1 MNSENEITEIPET
14 PETPETSEAPE
25 APETPETSG
34 TPEASVTS
42 EMPVTTGLVG
52 EKEKTG
58 GIPKGIRL
66 FLMGFLMYVIAALPI
81 LIRHGGL
88 FFYYGDYN
96 VQQVPFYILAHRAVR
111 SGHFLWNWNLDLGGS
126 LIGDLS
132 FYLMGSPFFWITVP
146 FPETALPYLMPFLMG
161 LKYATA
167 TVTSYYYIRR
177 YTKHSRTA
185 QIGALLY
192 AFSGFDACNVVFNHF
207 TDVVAFFPLLMIAFD
222 DLMQVDH
229 HKSPE
234 KFKLCGFKWVRFTLT
249 VTLIATINYYF
260 FFGEV
265 LFLILYACIRY
276 LKGNSFRTVRYMIL
290 RALTGGAIGI
300 GIAGFYLMMALGG
313 VAGNT
318 RLDNILLGYDLLVY
332 PSAKM
337 YFDIFKSM
345 IMIPDIIGKGT
356 LFYTTTVKNASLA
369 VYLPMFGLAG
379 VIAYCIA
386 HKRDWKRT
394 LILVCLVIAM
404 MPFLNATFSL
414 LNSQYYARWFYMPI
428 LIMAIMTVQML
439 EHDEHGDLRTGTIA
453 TIICFLLMVV
463 IAILPARDDDG
474 KIVYNSMAE
483 NNLMFWHNVAVTAV
497 ISIALVLIIFMVRSR
512 KMRITLAYAA
522 TIVSCIACTMM
533 MLING
538 SSLIS
543 DYGMKE
549 WKKQMLDTKPAI
561 DTEQFGRGETDST
574 STNYEMVWGTPTIHC
589 FLSTVPSEIFNFYE
603 GACGITRTV
612 ESDAPLERIGL
623 RALLSTRYYTEN
635 SEINKDGEFAQG
647 KGIIGY
653 MQLGENSVQNG
664 FTIYE
669 NMNYIPMGFTFDYY
683 VPQSVWDTLN
693 KADADRSLVKA
704 IILSDEDAAKYG
716 SLMQEL
722 GQDDITAET
731 MTNEDFA
738 DACNARAQTA
748 CTEFTTTSDGF
759 SATTS
764 NLPKE
769 NLVFFSVPN
778 VAGFTAKVDGV
789 KTDIITADYGLMAID
804 VPAGV
809 HEITVS
815 YLPQGFY
822 LGMLISVVSIMILL
836 CYILIFLKK
845 GKKAASLQEPD
856 DNEIK
861 INQ

>member
-1 MNSENEITEIPET
+1 
-14 PETPETSEAPE
+14 
-25 APETPETSG
+25 
-34 TPEASVTS
+34 
-42 EMPVTTGLVG
+42 MPRGLQ
-52 EKEKTG
+52 
-58 GIPKGIRL
+58 L

-81 LIRHGGL
+81 LIRHNGL

-132 FYLMGSPFFWITVP
+132 FYLMGSPFFWLTVP
-146 FPETALPYLMPFLMG
+146 FPEHLLPYMMPYLMG

-177 YTKHSRTA
+177 YTKYSRTA

-222 DLMQVDH
+222 DLMQIDH
-229 HKSPE
+229 HKAHE
-234 KFKLCGFKWVRFTLT
+234 KFELCGFKWVRFTLT

-260 FFGEV
+260 FFGEA
-265 LFLILYACIRY
+265 LFLILYACVRY
-276 LKGNSFRTVRYMIL
+276 VKGNSFRTVRYMIL
-290 RALTGGAIGI
+290 RALTGGALGI
-300 GIAGFYLMMALGG
+300 GLVGFYLMMALGG

-356 LFYTTTVKNASLA
+356 LFYTATVKNASLA

-386 HKRDWKRT
+386 HKKDWKRT
-394 LILVCLVIAM
+394 LILICLVIAM

-439 EHDEHGDLRTGTIA
+439 ERDDHGDMRTGALA
-453 TIICFLLMVV
+453 TIISFLLMVV
-463 IAILPARDDDG
+463 IAILPAKNDDG

-497 ISIALVLIIFMVRSR
+497 ISIALIMIIFLVQTR
-512 KMRITLAYAA
+512 KKRIMLSYAA

-549 WKKQMLDTKPAI
+549 WKMQMLDSKPSV
-561 DTEQFGRGETDST
+561 DMGEQFGRTETDST
-574 STNYEMVWGTPTIHC
+574 STNYEMVWGIPTIHC

-623 RALLSTRYYTEN
+623 RALLSTKYYMEN
-635 SEINKDGEFAQG
+635 SDINKDGEFSQG
-647 KGIIGY
+647 KGIIDY

-693 KADADRSLVKA
+693 KADGDRSLVKA

-716 SLMQEL
+716 SFMKELSQE
-722 GQDDITAET
+722 DITSET

-738 DACNARAQTA
+738 DVCNARAQTA
-748 CTEFTTTSDGF
+748 CTKFETTADGF
-759 SATTS
+759 KATTS

-769 NLVFFSVPN
+769 NLVFFSVPDM
-778 VAGFTAKVDGV
+778 AGFTAKVDGV
-789 KTDIITADYGLMAID
+789 KTDIVTADYGLMAID

-822 LGMLISVVSIMILL
+822 LGMLISVISVMILL
-836 CYILIFLKK
+836 CYILIYLKK
-845 GKKAASLQEPD
+845 KKNVVVASPEESAED
-856 DNEIK
+856 K
-861 INQ
+861 ISQ

>member
-1 MNSENEITEIPET
+1 M
-14 PETPETSEAPE
+14 A
-25 APETPETSG
+25 
-34 TPEASVTS
+34 AS
-42 EMPVTTGLVG
+42 
-52 EKEKTG
+52 
-58 GIPKGIRL
+58 
-66 FLMGFLMYVIAALPI
+66 
-81 LIRHGGL
+81 
-88 FFYYGDYN
+88 
-96 VQQVPFYILAHRAVR
+96 
-111 SGHFLWNWNLDLGGS
+111 
-126 LIGDLS
+126 
-132 FYLMGSPFFWITVP
+132 
-146 FPETALPYLMPFLMG
+146 
-161 LKYATA
+161 
-167 TVTSYYYIRR
+167 
-177 YTKHSRTA
+177 
-185 QIGALLY
+185 
-192 AFSGFDACNVVFNHF
+192 
-207 TDVVAFFPLLMIAFD
+207 
-222 DLMQVDH
+222 
-229 HKSPE
+229 
-234 KFKLCGFKWVRFTLT
+234 
-249 VTLIATINYYF
+249 
-260 FFGEV
+260 
-265 LFLILYACIRY
+265 
-276 LKGNSFRTVRYMIL
+276 
-290 RALTGGAIGI
+290 
-300 GIAGFYLMMALGG
+300 
-313 VAGNT
+313 
-318 RLDNILLGYDLLVY
+318 
-332 PSAKM
+332 SA
-337 YFDIFKSM
+337 
-345 IMIPDIIGKGT
+345 
-356 LFYTTTVKNASLA
+356 
-369 VYLPMFGLAG
+369 
-379 VIAYCIA
+379 
-386 HKRDWKRT
+386 
-394 LILVCLVIAM
+394 
-404 MPFLNATFSL
+404 
-414 LNSQYYARWFYMPI
+414 
-428 LIMAIMTVQML
+428 
-439 EHDEHGDLRTGTIA
+439 
-453 TIICFLLMVV
+453 
-463 IAILPARDDDG
+463 DDDFVAD
-474 KIVYNSMAE
+474 I
-483 NNLMFWHNVAVTAV
+483 NVTPFVDV
-497 ISIALVLIIFMVRSR
+497 MLVLLIIFMVRSR

-574 STNYEMVWGTPTIHC
+574 STNYEMVWGIPTIHC